1 MKIDKEL
8 KLDIKI
14 NWITLSK
21 KGEEIIRLYFCR
33 IFDIPEDARIDG
45 LKSPV
50 IHIIRLYVSPEYR
63 NKGYGSLLM
72 RLLFENK
79 SDIQDFV
86 VLASPDEESVE
97 NRIRLLNFY
106 KSFGFE
112 VVDEEDEGTFMHC
125 KRKTVKRKK

>member
-1 MKIDKEL
+1 
-8 KLDIKI
+8 
-14 NWITLSK
+14 
-21 KGEEIIRLYFCR
+21 
-33 IFDIPEDARIDG
+33 
-45 LKSPV
+45 
-50 IHIIRLYVSPEYR
+50 
-63 NKGYGSLLM
+63 M

-112 VVDEEDEGTFMHC
+112 VVDEEDEGTFMYC
-125 KRKTVKRKK
+125 KRKSVKDKK